1 MKSFYAII
9 FIVSTISCSF
19 LRKLT
24 EGLTVSIQQKCIDLG
39 SGNTFTLAITGGD
52 GNLTSVTSVTLKS
65 QENTEITAT
74 CQISTDSD
82 SQFTC
87 RIDVSNIPTPGNYTL
102 TSISGADGEHTL
114 SLGEQT
120 LLEIAETYTLG
131 TQTASQTINITDDE
145 NDSFQIVF
153 SGEFSGVPQIFASST
168 SGSAIQGCTTKNST
182 IVVCKPTASEMPDG
196 QYQIHYKNGC
206 DTKIPTGVIVQVSSS
221 GTGTGTGSG
230 SGTGNGTGTGSGT
243 GNGTETNTTNG
254 NETNSESKSAFI
266 TLSTVS
272 LFMFAMLF

>member
-39 SGNTFTLAITGGD
+39 SGDTFTLTITGGD

-74 CQISTDSD
+74 CQCQISTDSD

-153 SGEFSGVPQIFASST
+153 SGTFSGVPQIFASST
-168 SGSAIQGCTTKNST
+168 SGSAIQGCTTEDST

-206 DTKIPTGVIVQVSSS
+206 DTKTPTGVTVQVSSS
-221 GTGTGTGSG
+221 GA
-230 SGTGNGTGTGSGT
+230 GTGTGSGT
-243 GNGTETNTTNG
+243 GNRTNTTNG

-266 TLSTVS
+266 TLSTIS

>member
-39 SGNTFTLAITGGD
+39 SGDTFTLTITGGD
-52 GNLTSVTSVTLKS
+52 GNLTSVTNLTASFTLDS
-65 QENTEITAT
+65 SDPITST
-74 CQISTDSD
+74 CNKTSESNEF
-82 SQFTC
+82 SC
-87 RIDVSNIPTPGNYTL
+87 ELDVSNIQTPRNYTL

-120 LLEIAETYTLG
+120 LLEIVKTFTLG
-131 TQTASQTINITDDE
+131 TQTPSQTINITDDE

-153 SGEFSGVPQIFASST
+153 EAFNEETPQIFASST
-168 SGSAIQGCTTKNST
+168 SESAIQGCTTKDST
-182 IVVCKPTASEMPDG
+182 TVVCKPTASEMPDG

-206 DTKIPTGVIVQVSSS
+206 NTKIPTGVTVQVSSS
-221 GTGTGTGSG
+221 GTGTGSG
-230 SGTGNGTGTGSGT
+230 SGTGNGTGTGTGT
-243 GNGTETNTTNG
+243 GNGTNTTNG

-266 TLSTVS
+266 TLSTLS